1 MRISGHW
8 RIVFIGAVLVPCAV
22 LAVLSFRSL
31 GREEAFLEKRLA
43 QSLDAELTYAVAL
56 IRENLGRLEETLTA
70 SAPADPGPDPQAS
83 FTAWKQAASLVGVP
97 FLLAPDFRIL
107 WPTPSSYVSDA
118 DLAFLSWNREFIS
131 DAAAIPYY
139 QNAALLYRDRISG
152 EADVVKPEADKAS
165 GGAGGAPG
173 EEKKAEKPKPEGQPA
188 PAQTGSLMMRTSDAA
203 PAKGA
208 EPPAAKSKIEDVRA
222 EQQALSEFES
232 SDAARKRVYDEAAR
246 MGQKAESRNVQP
258 FSLAPSP
265 SPSAAAPRAES
276 IYISEPRRFSQITAG
291 RESGLIPRFVE
302 EKLSLLFWKRLPSG
316 RILGCLLEDGAV
328 KAGLLARL
336 PDVYS
341 PARILTVLDESGRP
355 LVTPSGEEG
364 RDWRRPAAARE
375 VSELLPRWEAAA
387 YPTNPDALAARA
399 RTTRYLTAFLILA
412 MAVLIAAG
420 GAVVLSGVRSETALA
435 RRKTTFV
442 SNVSHELKTPL
453 TSIRM
458 FSEML
463 KDGRQADPAKQKTYL
478 GLMAA
483 ETERLTRLINNV
495 LDFSRM
501 EKGKRSYARKR
512 FDAGA
517 LAEAVVEAERARLEP
532 AGFAVAF
539 IDAAGPAAVEADEEA
554 VRQALINLLS
564 NAEKY
569 SAGTKSVEVEV
580 RREGKSIVIDVKD
593 RGIGVPAAER
603 ERIFREF
610 YRVDESLS
618 APVRGSGLGLTIARR
633 ILRDL
638 GGDVV
643 HIPREGGGSVFRIT
657 LPEAGKP

>member
-1 MRISGHW
+1 
-8 RIVFIGAVLVPCAV
+8 
-22 LAVLSFRSL
+22 
-31 GREEAFLEKRLA
+31 
-43 QSLDAELTYAVAL
+43 
-56 IRENLGRLEETLTA
+56 
-70 SAPADPGPDPQAS
+70 
-83 FTAWKQAASLVGVP
+83 
-97 FLLAPDFRIL
+97 
-107 WPTPSSYVSDA
+107 
-118 DLAFLSWNREFIS
+118 
-131 DAAAIPYY
+131 
-139 QNAALLYRDRISG
+139 
-152 EADVVKPEADKAS
+152 
-165 GGAGGAPG
+165 
-173 EEKKAEKPKPEGQPA
+173 
-188 PAQTGSLMMRTSDAA
+188 
-203 PAKGA
+203 
-208 EPPAAKSKIEDVRA
+208 VRA
-222 EQQALSEFES
+222 EQQALSEFEQ

-246 MGQKAESRNVQP
+246 MGQKAGTRNVQP
-258 FSLAPSP
+258 SGLAASP
-265 SPSAAAPRAES
+265 SPPAATRRAES

-302 EKLSLLFWKRLPSG
+302 EKLGWLFWKRLPSG
-316 RILGCLLEDGAV
+316 RIVGCLLDDGAA

-341 PARILTVLDESGRP
+341 PARVLTVLDESGRP

-387 YPTNPDALAARA
+387 YPTDPGALAARA

-420 GAVVLSGVRSETALA
+420 GAVVLTGVRSETALA

-463 KDGRQADPAKQKTYL
+463 KDGRQSDPAKQKTYL

-501 EKGKRSYARKR
+501 DKGKRAYARKR
-512 FDAGA
+512 FDVGA

-539 IDAAGPAAVEADEEA
+539 VDAAGPAVVEADEEA
-554 VRQALINLLS
+554 VRQALLNLFS

-569 SAGTKSVEVEV
+569 AAGTKSVEVEV
-580 RREGKSIVIDVKD
+580 RRERGCVVIDVKD

-610 YRVDESLS
+610 YRIDESLA

-643 HIPREGGGSVFRIT
+643 HVPREGGGSIFRIS
-657 LPEAGKP
+657 LPEAGSP

>member
-1 MRISGHW
+1 MRNSGHW
-8 RIVFIGAVLVPCAV
+8 RIVFFGAVLVPCAV

-43 QSLDAELTYAVAL
+43 QGLDAELTYAVAVV
-56 IRENLGRLEETLTA
+56 RENLGRLEEGLAA
-70 SAPADPGPDPQAS
+70 SAPAEPGRDPQAPL
-83 FTAWKQAASLVGVP
+83 TAWRKAVPLVGVP
-97 FLLAPDFRIL
+97 FLLASDFRIL
-107 WPTPSSYVSDA
+107 WPIRSSSLSEA
-118 DLAFLSWNREFIS
+118 DIAFLNWNREFIS

-139 QNAALLYRDRISG
+139 QNAALLYKDQLSG
-152 EADVVKPEADKAS
+152 EAGAAKPETDKA
-165 GGAGGAPG
+165 GGGKSSAD
-173 EEKKAEKPKPEGQPA
+173 EKKGEPLKASAPPSAPVSRPGLLNMTEPA
-188 PAQTGSLMMRTSDAA
+188 A
-203 PAKGA
+203 AKGGEA
-208 EPPAAKSKIEDVRA
+208 AAAKSKIEDVRA
-222 EQQALSEFES
+222 EQQALSEFEQ

-246 MGQKAESRNVQP
+246 MGQTAGTRNVQP
-258 FSLAPSP
+258 SGLAASP
-265 SPSAAAPRAES
+265 SPSAPAPRAES

-291 RESGLIPRFVE
+291 RESGLIPRFVG
-302 EKLSLLFWKRLPSG
+302 EKLGWLFWKRLPSG
-316 RILGCLLEDGAV
+316 RIVGCLLDDGEA
-328 KAGLLARL
+328 KAGLLAGL

-355 LVTPSGEEG
+355 LVTPSGEG
-364 RDWRRPAAARE
+364 SRDWRRPTAARE

-387 YPTNPDALAARA
+387 YPTDPGALAARA

-412 MAVLIAAG
+412 MALLIAAG
-420 GAVVLSGVRSETALA
+420 GVVVLAGVRRETALA

-501 EKGKRSYARKR
+501 EKGKRGYARKR
-512 FDAGA
+512 FDVGA
-517 LAEAVVEAERARLEP
+517 LAEAVVEAERVRLEP

-539 IDAAGPAAVEADEEA
+539 VDAAGPVVVEADEEA
-554 VRQALINLLS
+554 VRQALLNLLS

-569 SAGTKSVEVEV
+569 SAGTKNVEVEV
-580 RREGKSIVIDVKD
+580 RRERGSVIIEVKD
-593 RGIGVPAAER
+593 RGIGVPPAER

-610 YRVDESLS
+610 HRVDESLS

-643 HIPREGGGSVFRIT
+643 HVPRDGGGSIFRII
-657 LPEAGKP
+657 LPEAGTS